1 MRARL
6 PPCPA
11 CCPPAVAE
19 PGRAAA
25 ADLVA
30 GVDEAGRGPLAGPV
44 VAAAVILD
52 PNRPLEG
59 LDDSKRLSAARREAL
74 YDLIRARAL
83 AWSVVQVSPAQ
94 IDELNILRATLLGM
108 QQAVEGLSPAPRLAL
123 IDGNRAPSLACETRT
138 IVGGDALEPAISAAS
153 ILAKVERDR
162 IMIAYHR
169 SHPRY
174 GFDCHKGYPTP
185 DHLRRLAEFGPCEI
199 HRKSFAPVREAMQRG
214 LL

>member
-1 MRARL
+1 M
-6 PPCPA
+6 
-11 CCPPAVAE
+11 AE
-19 PGRAAA
+19 PGRLSAAEI
-25 ADLVA
+25 LVA

-52 PNRPLEG
+52 PLQPVGG

-74 YDLIRARAL
+74 YEQIRRQAL
-83 AWSVVQVSPAQ
+83 AWSIVQIAPAQ

-108 QQAVEGLSPAPRLAL
+108 RQAVEGLSPAPRLVL
-123 IDGNRAPSLACETRT
+123 VDGNRAPDLTCETRT

-162 IMIAYHR
+162 LMTEYHR
-169 SHPRY
+169 RHPCY

-199 HRKSFAPVREAMQRG
+199 HRKSFAPVREAMQRM

>member
-1 MRARL
+1 M
-6 PPCPA
+6 PG
-11 CCPPAVAE
+11 CCGTKMAE
-19 PGRAAA
+19 PGRLSAAEI
-25 ADLVA
+25 LVA

-52 PNRPLEG
+52 PLQPVGG

-74 YDLIRARAL
+74 YEQIRRQAL
-83 AWSVVQVSPAQ
+83 AWSIVQIAPAQ

-108 QQAVEGLSPAPRLAL
+108 RQAVEGLSPPPRLVL
-123 IDGNRAPSLACETRT
+123 VDGNRAPDLACETRT

-162 IMIAYHR
+162 LMIEYHR
-169 SHPRY
+169 RHPCY

-199 HRKSFAPVREAMQRG
+199 HRKSFAPVREAMQRM